1 MLFVIFV
8 VVPLA
13 SILFFLG
20 WALIAWNRKRI
31 REQKTVPLSREVME
45 KGFTPSGVAPW
56 QTSAGF
62 ALIFFILGCS
72 QLLDPSQPP
81 FKGKWSL
88 VNSVLYQNL
97 GEYGIA
103 AVSLM
108 IATLM
113 AVATF
118 FSWPKDKLASR

>member
-31 REQKTVPLSREVME
+31 REQKVVPLSREVME
-45 KGFTPSGVAPW
+45 KGFTPSGIARW
-56 QTSAGF
+56 QSSAGGT
-62 ALIFFILGCS
+62 LLFFIFGCD
-72 QLLDPSQPP
+72 QLHNPSQPP
-81 FKGKWSL
+81 FKGKGAL
-88 VNSVLYQNL
+88 INLLFYQNL

-103 AVSLM
+103 AVSLV

-118 FSWPKDKLASR
+118 FIWRKDKPGQ